1 MADYTTID
9 DPSAYFQVLTYT
21 GNGSNPR
28 NLTNTG
34 NSDLK
39 PDFIWVKNR
48 TDAST
53 NHITCNSSLGF
64 DAPKGQGYP
73 WENGPFGGQM
83 SIDSSAVMS
92 TPAATYGY
100 VSAHLTDGFTVAAG
114 GTNGDN
120 CNANNKEF
128 VAYQWKCNG
137 GTKANNTD
145 GNITASVQVNST
157 AGFSIGM
164 YEGDGSGSATIGH
177 GLGAIPDLF
186 IVKGRSSNGGAAQ
199 YWVVGAPN
207 VFGNGTSNH
216 VFLDNQNAMASNTTV
231 WRNESFTSSIV
242 PMGAHA
248 AINYDGGDYIFYAFK
263 NVQGFSKIGK
273 YKGNDQDP
281 DGKFVY
287 TGFKPAFVW
296 IKNYDSALYHWQLYD
311 TARSPTNDDHGDLFT
326 ADTTDAE
333 VTGNNSNAIDLLS
346 NGFKCRGGYDGFNG
360 ASSNHLYIAFAENP
374 FVTSTDTNSIPT
386 TAR

>member
-1 MADYTTID
+1 MAYTTID
-9 DPSAYFQVLTYT
+9 DPSVYFQALAYT

-39 PDFIWVKNR
+39 GDWIWTKNR
-48 TDAST
+48 TDGST

-64 DAPKGQGYP
+64 DAPKGEGYP
-73 WENGPFGGQM
+73 WESGPFGGQL
-83 SIDSSAVMS
+83 SIDSSAAMS

-114 GTNGDN
+114 GTNGDS
-120 CNANNKEF
+120 CNKDSKDF
-128 VAYQWKCNG
+128 IAYQWKCNG

-164 YEGDGSGSATIGH
+164 YEGSGSDSATVGH

-186 IVKGRSSNGGAAQ
+186 MVKGRSSNGGAAQ
-199 YWVVGAPN
+199 YWVTGAPN
-207 VFGNGTSNH
+207 HPNFGNDASKH
-216 VFLDNQNAMASNTTV
+216 VFMDGTQPVMNNTTI
-231 WRNESFTSSIV
+231 WRNEAFTSSIV

-263 NVQGFSKIGK
+263 NVKGYSRIGH
-273 YKGNDQDP
+273 YTGNGANNGP
-281 DGKFVY
+281 FVH
-287 TGFKPAFVW
+287 TGFKPAFILIKNLDATQVW
-296 IKNYDSALYHWQLYD
+296 IMYDITRKPFNQDAAVNSMYPSETTAEYTGASYHNLD
-311 TARSPTNDDHGDLFT
+311 
-326 ADTTDAE
+326 
-333 VTGNNSNAIDLLS
+333 ILS
-346 NGFKCRGGYDGFNG
+346 NGFKIRLTDASQNG
-360 ASSNHLYIAFAENP
+360 SGVDYLYMAFAHNP
-374 FVTSTDTNSIPT
+374 FVTSTGLPT
-386 TAR
+386 TAQ

>member
-1 MADYTTID
+1 MAYTTID
-9 DPSAYFQVLTYT
+9 DPSAFFQILTYT
-21 GNGSNPR
+21 GNGSHPR

-39 PDFIWVKNR
+39 PDFIWIKNR
-48 TDAST
+48 TDNGT
-53 NHITCNSSLGF
+53 NHVTCNSSVGF
-64 DAPKGQGYP
+64 DATTGQGVSG
-73 WENGPFGGQM
+73 GPYGGQL
-83 SIDSSAVMS
+83 SIDSSGIAS

-114 GTNGDN
+114 GTNGDT

-128 VAYQWKCNG
+128 IAYQWKCNG

-186 IVKGRSSNGGAAQ
+186 VVKGRSSNGGAAQ
-199 YWVVGAPN
+199 YWTVGAPN

-216 VFLDNQNAMASNTTV
+216 VFLDNQAAMASNTTI
-231 WRNESFTSSIV
+231 WRNENFTSSIV
-242 PMGAHA
+242 PMGGHA
-248 AINYDGGDYIFYAFK
+248 AINYSGGDYIFYAFK
-263 NVQGFSKIGK
+263 NIQGFSKIGK

-281 DGKFVY
+281 NGAFVY

-296 IKNYDSALYHWQLYD
+296 IKNYDSASYHWQLYD
-311 TARSPTNDDHGDLFT
+311 TARSPTNENQTLFT

-333 VTGNNSNAIDLLS
+333 SVGGNSTAIDLLS

-360 ASSNHLYIAFAENP
+360 ANTQQIYIAFAENP
-374 FVTSTDTNSIPT
+374 FVTSTGVPA

>member
-64 DAPKGQGYP
+64 DAPKGQGYA

-83 SIDSSAVMS
+83 SIDSSAAMS

-199 YWVVGAPN
+199 YWVIGAPN
-207 VFGNGTSNH
+207 VLGNGTSKHLFFDGDQAEMN
-216 VFLDNQNAMASNTTV
+216 NTTV

-263 NVQGFSKIGK
+263 NVQGFSKFGG
-273 YKGNDQDP
+273 YTGNGNA
-281 DGKFVY
+281 DGAFIY
-287 TGFKPAFVW
+287 TGFKPALVI
-296 IKNYDSALYHWQLYD
+296 IK
-311 TARSPTNDDHGDLFT
+311 
-326 ADTTDAE
+326 
-333 VTGNNSNAIDLLS
+333 VTSNAGYNWWLTDTQRNPQNEMDKWLFPDITNAEYNGAGASKDIDFLS
-346 NGFKCRGGYDGFNG
+346 NGFKLRASDDGYNG
-360 ASSNHLYIAFAENP
+360 TGKTYLYFAWAENP
-374 FVTSTDTNSIPT
+374 FVTSTDTNSIPA